1 VYSSFCAVAGGGAV
15 AGYDGYQCMC
25 DLGTLGV
32 VGKTD
37 AEEEMARFPWHIHQ
51 YEFSADSHGAGEWRG
66 APGIV
71 WEAENE
77 GNEANFVG
85 GTWTGLTLP
94 SQGQHGGLPTPLNKG
109 WVLRGSERIDI
120 VEPHR
125 PLRVTKGDHVVVHG
139 AGGAGVGDPAKRDP
153 EAVIEDVANEL
164 VSVEMARK
172 VYKVVVDSTTL
183 ELDRAATTELRALTR
198 STP

>member
-1 VYSSFCAVAGGGAV
+1 V

-37 AEEEMARFPWHIHQ
+37 AEEEMARFPWHVHQ
-51 YEFSADSHGAGEWRG
+51 YEFSTDSHGAGQWRG

-77 GNEANFVG
+77 GGDANFVG
-85 GTWTGLTLP
+85 GTWTGLTIP

-109 WVLRGSERIDI
+109 WVVRGPETIAI
-120 VEPHR
+120 TEPHH
-125 PLRVTKGDHVVVHG
+125 PLKVIHGDHLVIHG
-139 AGGAGVGDPAKRDP
+139 AGGAGLGHPFKRDA
-153 EAVIEDVANEL
+153 EAVASDIANDL
-164 VSVEMARK
+164 VSVEMAK
-172 VYKVVVDSTTL
+172 NVYKVVVDPGTFAVDRVATE
-183 ELDRAATTELRALTR
+183 ELRKAAAAATR
-198 STP
+198 